1 MSDRLLKAILSR
13 MSPENRAG
21 FLAEVRRQEERLA
34 DLEPFLREIRQAPT
48 RAQAA
53 AVLVQLR
60 RVAFVVQ
67 WSAVNDAIQ
76 SRWSAHAVR
85 WAHIRAAKLDRL
97 ERGDAAGHYV
107 PHGGRR

>member
-1 MSDRLLKAILSR
+1 MSDRLLQAILDR
-13 MSPENRAG
+13 MSPENREE
-21 FLAEVRRQEERLA
+21 FVAEIRRQEERLA
-34 DLEPFLREIRQAPT
+34 ELEPFLAQIREAPT

-76 SRWSAHAVR
+76 SRWSARAVR
-85 WAHIRAAKLDRL
+85 WAHIRAAKLDRAQ
-97 ERGDAAGHYV
+97 RGDTAGYYV

>member
-1 MSDRLLKAILSR
+1 MSNRLLSERLT
-13 MSPENRAG
+13 PEARAE
-21 FLAEVRRQEERLA
+21 FLAGIRRREDRLA
-34 DLEPFLREIRQAPT
+34 DLQPFLRQIREAPT

-60 RVAFVVQ
+60 RVVFVVQ

-85 WAHIRAAKLDRL
+85 WAHIRAAKLDRA
-97 ERGDAAGHYV
+97 ERGDAAGYHA